1 MKHWQI
7 FYLIVLISLT
17 GIVLAACDSDS
28 NDVPSLAAT
37 PTPDE
42 ADEILDIETKMM
54 AFTECLRNEGLEVLD
69 PVVDSDGN
77 IQKPEIVEGANISKK
92 EWIAAFDVCGEII
105 ESA

>member
-7 FYLIVLISLT
+7 FYLFVLISLT
-17 GIVLAACDSDS
+17 GIVLTACDSDS

-37 PTPDE
+37 PTPGE

-77 IQKPEIVEGANISKK
+77 IQIRTEFTDYFVQSHQFHLEYIPSERVQH
-92 EWIAAFDVCGEII
+92 
-105 ESA
+105 